1 MNLSGYIIL
10 FAQTADLKTKL
21 LGCPSNRL
29 DMDKSD
35 EIIEVN
41 GRVIKSFSMELLTK
55 YINECIKSRTVNLRV
70 KRRKRRKKRVSD
82 ITKVHNAYVIAL
94 EDEARQR
101 LDCFTASQQVP
112 AVDMTQIC
120 AASPGATTTGTYSIS
135 PNRAAH
141 SADPRTRPISP
152 SYTPGR
158 SAVTTNSSINS
169 LSPSS
174 NSSTDSSPFDHP
186 VREHTKNRANK
197 GTKDTKTKPSKP
209 SKSKK
214 KEVKRPRDYLPED
227 LEEEYTEITN
237 PVYASYSQIQQALGK
252 ENSIPMPG
260 EKKKKTN
267 HGSNGEA
274 STTNGGG
281 AEQEWVE
288 MNGIRDKDA
297 GRKNKGKRRS
307 KAGSSSPDTE
317 PANTIINSND
327 YMIGNGR
334 GNGNSEYL
342 DDRLE
347 GYVNGLG
354 NHRSDQY
361 HHSYYHPGS
370 RDSTAFDM
378 DDPGPHREM
387 AIDVPE
393 NFVASVKSPPRY
405 PPPHSSAA
413 SSPTHH
419 SKGGGKGNGTP
430 YSQNSLSPGSRHHQH
445 IQPTADELERLHRH
459 QEDLKKR
466 REEESRQQAEQ
477 DFLRASLRG
486 SKKLQA
492 LEENRR
498 QVAAMST
505 GFDNTAYNHEEGVDE
520 DDFGMDFSHTRL
532 NLRRDSEEMVEEPY
546 LKKNIGVED
555 LFSNLH
561 YLRNCLTSP
570 EDQKYISFLRSLF
583 QNDRFQ
589 QAVNLHHQLVDITG
603 RSPPAK
609 PLTDEATEIHADVH
623 QFTSH
628 RPHSMPAQELLS
640 LLNKPHMKNLLEAH
654 DATAQQVLQA
664 ADEANL
670 QGEPIDYPLVQY
682 GEDSVKIIHLE
693 KTNEHLGATVK
704 NEGESVIIGRIVKG
718 GAAEKSGL
726 LHEGDEILEV
736 NGVDMRGRNIN
747 DVSEMLANMSGT
759 ITFMIIPGHSPA
771 LNNTPRSNK
780 VMHLR
785 ALFAYDPEEDPYI
798 PCRELGISF
807 QGGDILHATALDD
820 PNWWQAFR
828 EGEEEDQSLAG
839 LIPSNTFTEQREL
852 LRRAEEKKE
861 NKRRGRVCACGRK
874 ERKKKKKSLYNGS
887 SEESEEILT
896 YEEIAKYY
904 PQPNRKRPIV
914 LIGPSNVG
922 RNELQQRLLDTD
934 PDRFGTP
941 IPHTTRPLRDSEV
954 EGNAYHHISREL
966 FNNMIQQG
974 HFVEYGDHQ
983 KNLYGTSFSSIRD
996 VVAQG
1001 KVCLLKMQPE
1011 TLKIIRA
1018 SDLKPYIVFV
1028 CPPNL
1033 EKLRQLQDQLD
1044 KASPM
1049 VEGEVRG
1056 RYFTDD
1062 QLKDIIDRGREI
1074 DGIYGRFFDFVLFNN
1089 DLERAYAELLEEIN
1103 RIEMEP
1109 QWVPA
1114 VWLDSL

>member
-1 MNLSGYIIL
+1 MRGPEAAEARPTDKYLTQPAPSGGKGSIS
-10 FAQTADLKTKL
+10 DSMMV
-21 LGCPSNRL
+21 SN
-29 DMDKSD
+29 
-35 EIIEVN
+35 
-41 GRVIKSFSMELLTK
+41 
-55 YINECIKSRTVNLRV
+55 
-70 KRRKRRKKRVSD
+70 
-82 ITKVHNAYVIAL
+82 ITKVHNAYVIAV
-94 EDEARQR
+94 EDEARER
-101 LDCFTASQQVP
+101 LDCFTASQQVQ
-112 AVDMTQIC
+112 AVDMTQVC
-120 AASPGATTTGTYSIS
+120 AASPGVTTTGSYSNTS

-141 SADPRTRPISP
+141 SPRSNRTDPRTHSGSP
-152 SYTPGR
+152 SYTTGR

-169 LSPSS
+169 LPPSS
-174 NSSTDSSPFDHP
+174 NSSADSSPFEHS
-186 VREHTKNRANK
+186 VREPKNNK
-197 GTKDTKTKPSKP
+197 AKKGSESKTKST
-209 SKSKK
+209 KSNNSRKK
-214 KEVKRPRDYLPED
+214 KKTNPEDYLPED
-227 LEEEYTEITN
+227 LEEEYTLIDN
-237 PVYASYSQIQQALGK
+237 PVYGSFSQIQQALRS
-252 ENSIPMPG
+252 ESSSPMPG

-281 AEQEWVE
+281 AEQEWYE
-288 MNGIRDKDA
+288 MNGIRDKES

-307 KAGSSSPDTE
+307 KAESSSPDTE
-317 PANTIINSND
+317 PANTIINSHD
-327 YMIGNGR
+327 YMMGNGR
-334 GNGNSEYL
+334 GNGSSEL
-342 DDRLE
+342 LNGRLE
-347 GYVNGLG
+347 GYVNALG

-361 HHSYYHPGS
+361 HYSYYHPGS

-405 PPPHSSAA
+405 PPPQSSAA
-413 SSPTHH
+413 TSPTHH

-430 YSQNSLSPGSRHHQH
+430 YSQNSLSPGSHHHQH
-445 IQPTADELERLHRH
+445 MQPTADELERLHRH

-498 QVAAMST
+498 QVAAMSH
-505 GFDNTAYNHEEGVDE
+505 GFVNTAYNDEERL
-520 DDFGMDFSHTRL
+520 DDDDDDVDFSHTRL
-532 NLRRDSEEMVEEPY
+532 NLRRDSDEMIEEPY

-570 EDQKYISFLRSLF
+570 EDQKYISYLRSLF
-583 QNDRFQ
+583 QNDQFQ
-589 QAVNLHHQLVDITG
+589 QAVNLHHQLVVITG

-609 PLTDEATEIHADVH
+609 PLTDEGTEMHAEVH
-623 QFTSH
+623 HYTSH
-628 RPHSMPAQELLS
+628 NPHSMPAQELLS

-654 DATAQQVLQA
+654 DATAAQVLQA

-670 QGEPIDYPLVQY
+670 QGDPIDYPLVQY

-771 LNNTPRSNK
+771 MNNTPRLNK

-785 ALFAYDPEEDPYI
+785 ALFSYDPEEDPYI

-807 QGGDILHATALDD
+807 HGGDILHATALED

-861 NKRRGRVCACGRK
+861 NKRKGRVCACGRK
-874 ERKKKKKSLYNGS
+874 ERKKKKKKSLYNGS
-887 SEESEEILT
+887 SEDSEEILT

-941 IPHTTRPLRDSEV
+941 IPHTTRLLRENEV
-954 EGNAYHHISREL
+954 EGNAYHHISRDL
-966 FNNMIQQG
+966 FNSMIQQG
-974 HFVEYGDHQ
+974 QFVEYGDHQ

-1056 RYFTDD
+1056 RFFTDD

-1114 VWLDSL
+1114 VWLESL

>member
-1 MNLSGYIIL
+1 MFN
-10 FAQTADLKTKL
+10 
-21 LGCPSNRL
+21 
-29 DMDKSD
+29 
-35 EIIEVN
+35 V
-41 GRVIKSFSMELLTK
+41 
-55 YINECIKSRTVNLRV
+55 
-70 KRRKRRKKRVSD
+70 
-82 ITKVHNAYVIAL
+82 TKVHNAYVIAL

-101 LDCFTASQQVP
+101 LDHFTARQKAP
-112 AVDMTQIC
+112 AVDMTQVC
-120 AASPGATTTGTYSIS
+120 STSPGPLTPG
-135 PNRAAH
+135 
-141 SADPRTRPISP
+141 SP
-152 SYTPGR
+152 SNTSPLAVSNSANSWSR
-158 SAVTTNSSINS
+158 PNSPSLTAAKSAVTTTTSINS

-174 NSSTDSSPFDHP
+174 NSSDCNSFEHKASDSKIG
-186 VREHTKNRANK
+186 RKNLFHKTESNK
-197 GTKDTKTKPSKP
+197 SNN
-209 SKSKK
+209 SNNKK
-214 KEVKRPRDYLPED
+214 KIRPED
-227 LEEEYTEITN
+227 LTPEDLVEEYTVTKN
-237 PVYASYSQIQQALGK
+237 PVYASHTEIQQVL
-252 ENSIPMPG
+252 NSNYNISMPG

-267 HGSNGEA
+267 HSSNGEA
-274 STTNGGG
+274 STTNSDG
-281 AEQEWVE
+281 AEQEWYE

-297 GRKNKGKRRS
+297 GKKNKGKRRS
-307 KAGSSSPDTE
+307 KAGNSSPDTE
-317 PANTIINSND
+317 PSNHFSNSND

-334 GNGNSEYL
+334 NNGSSEFM
-342 DDRLE
+342 DNRLE
-347 GYVNGLG
+347 GYVNGLS
-354 NHRSDQY
+354 NQWSERH
-361 HHSYYHPGS
+361 HHSYYDPGS

-393 NFVASVKSPPRY
+393 NFVASIKSPPRY
-405 PPPHSSAA
+405 PPPHSSTA
-413 SSPTHH
+413 SPSHH
-419 SKGGGKGNGTP
+419 SKGSGKEN
-430 YSQNSLSPGSRHHQH
+430 SASHSLNSLSPGGRHRQH
-445 IQPTADELERLHRH
+445 VQPTPGELERLHRH
-459 QEDLKKR
+459 QEELNKR
-466 REEESRQQAEQ
+466 REEESRHQAEQ
-477 DFLRASLRG
+477 DFLRTSLRG

-498 QVAAMST
+498 QVAAVSL
-505 GFDNTAYNHEEGVDE
+505 GFDNTAYNNEEGVDE
-520 DDFGMDFSHTRL
+520 DDYGMDFSHGTL
-532 NLRRDSEEMVEEPY
+532 NLRRDSDDMIVEPY

-561 YLRNCLTSP
+561 YLRTRLTSP

-583 QNDRFQ
+583 QQDQFQ

-603 RSPPAK
+603 RSPPAQ
-609 PLTDEATEIHADVH
+609 PVEYDATELQADVYH
-623 QFTSH
+623 CTSLS
-628 RPHSMPAQELLS
+628 PHSVPAQELLS
-640 LLNKPHMKNLLEAH
+640 LLNKPHIKNLLEAH
-654 DATAQQVLQA
+654 DATAQQVMQA
-664 ADEANL
+664 AADANQ
-670 QGEPIDYPLVQY
+670 QGEPIDYPLVQS
-682 GEDSVKIIHLE
+682 GADCVKIIHLE

-726 LHEGDEILEV
+726 LHEGDEIVEV

-747 DVSEMLANMSGT
+747 DVSEMLANMSGI
-759 ITFMIIPGHSPA
+759 ITFMIIPGHSPVP
-771 LNNTPRSNK
+771 NSTPRFSK

-785 ALFAYDPEEDPYI
+785 ALFSYDPEEDPYI

-807 QGGDILHATALDD
+807 QGGDILHATVLDD

-828 EGEEEDQSLAG
+828 EGEEDDQSLAG
-839 LIPSNTFTEQREL
+839 LIPSKSFTEQREL

-861 NKRRGRVCACGRK
+861 NKRKGRVCACGRK
-874 ERKKKKKSLYNGS
+874 ERKKRKKKSLYNGS
-887 SEESEEILT
+887 SEDSDEILT

-922 RNELQQRLLDTD
+922 RNELQQRLLDAD

-941 IPHTTRPLRDSEV
+941 IPHTTRPCRENEV
-954 EGNAYHHISREL
+954 EGNAYHHISRDM

-974 HFVEYGDHQ
+974 QFVEYGDHQ
-983 KNLYGTSFSSIRD
+983 KNLYGTSFSAIRD

-1056 RYFTDD
+1056 RVFTDD

-1074 DGIYGRFFDFVLFNN
+1074 DGIYQNYFDFVLFNN
-1089 DLERAYAELLEEIN
+1089 DLERAYEELLDEIN

>member
-1 MNLSGYIIL
+1 MSCIDVSKNLLS
-10 FAQTADLKTKL
+10 T
-21 LGCPSNRL
+21 
-29 DMDKSD
+29 
-35 EIIEVN
+35 
-41 GRVIKSFSMELLTK
+41 SMGML
-55 YINECIKSRTVNLRV
+55 NV
-70 KRRKRRKKRVSD
+70 
-82 ITKVHNAYVIAL
+82 TKVHNAYVIAL

-101 LDCFTASQQVP
+101 LDSFTADQKVQ
-112 AVDMTQIC
+112 AVDMTQVC
-120 AASPGATTTGTYSIS
+120 SASPGAPTTGPPSNTS
-135 PNRAAH
+135 PTSAAHTLGSNSVDPRAA
-141 SADPRTRPISP
+141 RPLGL
-152 SYTPGR
+152 SYTPER
-158 SAVTTNSSINS
+158 SAVNTTTSINS

-174 NSSTDSSPFDHP
+174 NSSSIESSPF
-186 VREHTKNRANK
+186 EHHNLSEPNTNRANK
-197 GTKDTKTKPSKP
+197 GPGHKT
-209 SKSKK
+209 KSKK
-214 KEVKRPRDYLPED
+214 SNNSKKIKKGRLEDHLPEN
-227 LEEEYTEITN
+227 LEEDYIVIDN
-237 PVYASYSQIQQALGK
+237 PVYASLSQIQKTINA
-252 ENSIPMPG
+252 ENNVPMPG

-267 HGSNGEA
+267 HSSNGEA
-274 STTNGGG
+274 STTNGGE
-281 AEQEWVE
+281 AEQEWFE
-288 MNGIRDKDA
+288 MNGIREKEA
-297 GRKNKGKRRS
+297 VKKNKGKRRS
-307 KAGSSSPDTE
+307 KAGSTSPETE

-327 YMIGNGR
+327 YLMGNGR
-334 GNGNSEYL
+334 NNGSSELYEG
-342 DDRLE
+342 RLE
-347 GYVNGLG
+347 GYVNGLS
-354 NHRSDQY
+354 NLRSDQH
-361 HHSYYHPGS
+361 HHSYYNPGS

-405 PPPHSSAA
+405 PPPQSSSA

-419 SKGGGKGNGTP
+419 SKGGGKRNSASP
-430 YSQNSLSPGSRHHQH
+430 SHNSLSPGSRHQQH

-459 QEDLKKR
+459 QEELKKR
-466 REEESRQQAEQ
+466 REEESKLQAEQ
-477 DFLRASLRG
+477 DFLRTSLRG

-498 QVAAMST
+498 QVAAMSL
-505 GFDNTAYNHEEGVDE
+505 GFDNTAYNYEEGVDE
-520 DDFGMDFSHTRL
+520 DDFGMDFSQGRL
-532 NLRRDSEEMVEEPY
+532 NLRRESDEMAEEAY

-561 YLRNCLTSP
+561 YLRNSLTSP
-570 EDQKYISFLRSLF
+570 EDQKYISYLRSLF
-583 QNDRFQ
+583 QQDQFQ

-603 RSPPAK
+603 RSPPPK
-609 PLTDEATEIHADVH
+609 PLTDEATELHGEVH
-623 QFTSH
+623 HKTSH
-628 RPHSMPAQELLS
+628 SPHSMPAQELLS

-654 DATAQQVLQA
+654 DATAQQVIQA
-664 ADEANL
+664 AEDANQ

-704 NEGESVIIGRIVKG
+704 NEGESVVIGRIVKG
-718 GAAEKSGL
+718 GAAEKSG
-726 LHEGDEILEV
+726 
-736 NGVDMRGRNIN
+736 
-747 DVSEMLANMSGT
+747 T
-759 ITFMIIPGHSPA
+759 ITFMIIPGSSPA
-771 LNNTPRSNK
+771 LNSTPRSSK

-785 ALFAYDPEEDPYI
+785 ALFSYDPEEDPYI

-807 QGGDILHATALDD
+807 RGGDILHATELDD

-839 LIPSNTFTEQREL
+839 LIPSRSFTEQRESI
-852 LRRAEEKKE
+852 RRAEEKKE
-861 NKRRGRVCACGRK
+861 NKRKGRVCACGRK
-874 ERKKKKKSLYNGS
+874 ERKKRKKKSLYNGS
-887 SEESEEILT
+887 SEDSDEIFT

-941 IPHTTRPLRDSEV
+941 IPHTTRPCRDNEV
-954 EGNAYHHISREL
+954 EGNAYHHISRDV
-966 FNNMIQQG
+966 FNNMIQEG
-974 HFVEYGDHQ
+974 GFVEYGDHQ
-983 KNLYGTSFSSIRD
+983 KNLYGTSFSSILD

-1018 SDLKPYIVFV
+1018 SKLKPYIVFV

-1049 VEGEVRG
+1049 MEGEVRG
-1056 RYFTDD
+1056 RVFTDD

-1074 DGIYGRFFDFVLFNN
+1074 DGIYGHFFDFVLFNN
-1089 DLERAYAELLEEIN
+1089 DLERAYVELLDEIN

-1114 VWLDSL
+1114 VWVDSL